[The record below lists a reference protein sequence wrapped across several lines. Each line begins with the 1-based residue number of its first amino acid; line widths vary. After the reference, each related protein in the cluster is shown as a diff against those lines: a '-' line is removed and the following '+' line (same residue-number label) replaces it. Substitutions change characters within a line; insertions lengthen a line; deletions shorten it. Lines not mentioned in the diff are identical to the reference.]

1 MENLH
6 TASMHH
12 KRLQN
17 SSDMEVGKHM
27 DRRMDKEKEY
37 MQRNMALTLKIEI
50 TSTAGTQIYLEV
62 I

>member
-1 MENLH
+1 
-6 TASMHH
+6 
-12 KRLQN
+12 
-17 SSDMEVGKHM
+17 M
-27 DRRMDKEKEY
+27 DRRMIKKKEY